1 MIRNDSSIT
10 IERSGDF
17 DENTFGIDTED
28 VSLILEIIRN
38 KLYSNKLGSF
48 IREIS
53 SNAYDAMVELAIN
66 NGGSELDVRNKCI
79 DYTLPTDTN
88 NSTFTIR
95 DYGTGMSDDKIRNIY
110 TKVGKSTRSVS
121 NKFVGMMGIG
131 RLVGFCVTDSFNVT
145 SYLDGT
151 RTEYL
156 CYIDETKCGKIATLS
171 QSNTTEP
178 NGIAISIN
186 VPREMWR
193 DLCYELRRFIYGVD
207 DVQFNVTNINDINI
221 PYVYDT
227 SEYFKPPVKYFEGT
241 NWICYKCKD
250 SLSFSYIKMGIVKY
264 PIDHTHKFLK
274 YNHIIFNVPIGSITI
289 NASREAVE
297 YTKETTAFINQLV
310 DVAYNEAYQIIQ
322 DNVNKCKDLVDVA
335 AYYKSVCKIIDCDS
349 DINIKYTEPNT
360 KLTVTVPRLFGHF
373 NTISKYTPIIPST
386 AVPDGNGYL
395 DPEIVGERDPVTGKL
410 KYREIEQGKQQFEA
424 CMYHMSS
431 DYRRTNEYRSMGFNW
446 ENISNSYYTITNQ
459 NDLKKAPDIKRVRT
473 IAPGR
478 YYAFT
483 ELGLNHFIQVFGFN
497 PTLYMK
503 KWEDVIP
510 TEPTKKTKTAQ
521 VYESVIFKY
530 SAATNKVT
538 YTEINTKDPYT
549 EWDGI
554 IIPTHHGEMICN
566 NLSVCDVEKLVRV
579 ICEQLKTDAKI
590 YYVPNRLFTKI
601 LKSNSKLL
609 TIDNYVQT
617 FVTNN
622 THILQAIADN
632 IPTFTFGISNIETNK
647 QIIDKLNEISNGD
660 IHEDLKN
667 IIRSTIQE
675 IEHSILIV
683 TTDSSNTY
691 NKNFL
696 LDTINTAFRVSQ
708 FKSREDRY
716 KDVLTS
722 FSTKYPLVSN
732 ISKYISVNT
741 ISECL
746 ISNINHI
753 NEYIHAVNDYRKVK
767 QTLEQS

>member
-297 YTKETTAFINQLV
+297 YTKDTTAFINQLV

-349 DINIKYTEPNT
+349 DINIKYTDPNT
-360 KLTVTVPRLFGHF
+360 KQVVTVPSLFDHF
-373 NTISKYTPIIPST
+373 STISKYTPIIPST

-410 KYREIEQGKQQFEA
+410 KYREIEQGKQYFEA
-424 CMYHMSS
+424 CMYHISS
-431 DYRRTNEYRSMGFNW
+431 DNRRSNEYRSMNFNW
-446 ENISNSYYTITNQ
+446 ENISNSYYIITNQ
-459 NDLKKAPDIKRVRT
+459 NDLKKAPDLKKART

-510 TEPTKKTKTAQ
+510 TEPTKKVKTAQ

-530 SAATNKVT
+530 SVATNSVT
-538 YTEINTKDPYT
+538 HTEINTTKPYT

-554 IIPTHHGEMICN
+554 IIPTHHGDTIDY
-566 NLSVCDVEKLVRV
+566 NLSVGDVERLVRI
-579 ICEQLKTDAKI
+579 ICGQLKTDAQI
-590 YYVPNRLFTKI
+590 YYVPNRSFTKI
-601 LKSNSKLL
+601 LKSNSKLI

-617 FVTNN
+617 FITNN
-622 THILQAIADN
+622 THILQTIADN
-632 IPTFTFGISNIETNK
+632 VHTFTLSIVNIETNK

-667 IIRSTIQE
+667 IIRSTVQE
-675 IEHSILIV
+675 IEHSILVV
-683 TTDSSNTY
+683 T
-691 NKNFL
+691 
-696 LDTINTAFRVSQ
+696 LDTINTAFHVPQ
-708 FKSREDRY
+708 FKSRKDRY
-716 KDVLTS
+716 NDLLSS
-722 FSTKYPLVSN
+722 FITKYPLVSN

-741 ISECL
+741 ISEFL

-753 NEYIHAVNDYRKVK
+753 NEYVHAINDYRKIN
-767 QTLEQS
+767 T

>member
-1 MIRNDSSIT
+1 MIRNDLSVT

-66 NGGSELDVRNKCI
+66 TGGSELDVRNKCI
-79 DYTLPTDTN
+79 DYTLPTDNN

-145 SYLDGT
+145 SYLDGI

-171 QSNTTEP
+171 QSDTTEP

-221 PYVYDT
+221 PHVYDT
-227 SEYFKPPVKYFEGT
+227 SEYFTPPVKYFEGK
-241 NWICYKCKD
+241 NWICYNSKD
-250 SLSFSYIKMGIVKY
+250 SSFSYIKMGIVKY
-264 PIDHTHKFLK
+264 PIAHLHKFLK
-274 YNHIIFNVPIGSITI
+274 YNRIIFNVPIGSITI

-310 DVAYNEAYQIIQ
+310 DATYNEAYQIIQ
-322 DNVNKCKDLVDVA
+322 DNINKCNDLLSVA
-335 AYYKSVCKIIDCDS
+335 SYYKSVCKIIDCDS
-349 DINIKYTEPNT
+349 NINIKYTDPNT
-360 KLTVTVPRLFGHF
+360 KLTVTVPRLFDYF
-373 NTISKYTPIIPST
+373 ITISKYTPIIPST
-386 AVPDGNGYL
+386 AIPDGNGYL

-410 KYREIEQGKQQFEA
+410 KYIEIEQGKQRFEA
-424 CMYHMSS
+424 CMCLISS
-431 DYRRTNEYRSMGFNW
+431 DHRRTNEYGSMKFNW
-446 ENISNSYYTITNQ
+446 ENISNSYYNITNQ

-473 IAPGR
+473 IAPGI

-510 TEPTKKTKTAQ
+510 TEPTKKIKTTRA
-521 VYESVIFKY
+521 YESVIFKY
-530 SAATNKVT
+530 SAATNSVL
-538 YTEINTKDPYT
+538 YTEINTTDPYT
-549 EWDGI
+549 EWNGI
-554 IIPTHHGEMICN
+554 IIPTHRGDAICN
-566 NLSVCDVEKLVRV
+566 NLSVNEINKLVRV
-579 ICEQLKTDAKI
+579 ICEQLKTNAKI
-590 YYVPNRLFTKI
+590 YYVPDRSFTKI
-601 LKSNSKLL
+601 LKSNSKLI

-617 FVTNN
+617 FIANN
-622 THILQAIADN
+622 IHTLQAIADN
-632 IPTFTFGISNIETNK
+632 VHTFAINSTETNK
-647 QIIDKLNEISNGD
+647 QIIDKLNEISNEG
-660 IHEDLKN
+660 IHEELKN
-667 IIRSTIQE
+667 IIRSTVQE
-675 IEHSILIV
+675 IEHSILIE
-683 TTDSSNTY
+683 TTDSGNTY
-691 NKNFL
+691 DKSFL
-696 LDTINTAFRVSQ
+696 LGILNIAFHTQ
-708 FKSREDRY
+708 LKTREDRY
-716 KDVLTS
+716 KDLLSS
-722 FSTKYPLVSN
+722 FITKYPLVSN
-732 ISKYISVNT
+732 TSKHININH
-741 ISECL
+741 ISEFL
-746 ISNINHI
+746 ITNINHI
-753 NEYIHAVNDYRKVK
+753 NEYIHAVSDYRKAK
-767 QTLEQS
+767 QTLE

>member
-1 MIRNDSSIT
+1 MIRNDLSVT

-66 NGGSELDVRNKCI
+66 TGGSELDVRNKCI
-79 DYTLPTDTN
+79 DYTLPTDNN

-145 SYLDGT
+145 SYLDGI

-171 QSNTTEP
+171 QSDTTEP

-193 DLCYELRRFIYGVD
+193 DLCYELKLFIYGVD

-221 PYVYDT
+221 PHVYDT
-227 SEYFKPPVKYFEGT
+227 SEYFTPPVKYFEGK
-241 NWICYKCKD
+241 NWICYNSKD
-250 SLSFSYIKMGIVKY
+250 SSFSYIKMGIVKY
-264 PIDHTHKFLK
+264 PIAHLHKFLK
-274 YNHIIFNVPIGSITI
+274 YNRIIFNVPIGSITI

-310 DVAYNEAYQIIQ
+310 DATYNEAYQIIQ
-322 DNVNKCKDLVDVA
+322 DNINKCNDLLSVA
-335 AYYKSVCKIIDCDS
+335 SYYKSVCKIIDCDS
-349 DINIKYTEPNT
+349 NIDITYTDPNT
-360 KLTVTVPRLFGHF
+360 KQTVTVPRLFDYF
-373 NTISKYTPIIPST
+373 ITISKYTPIIPST
-386 AVPDGNGYL
+386 AIPDGNGYL

-410 KYREIEQGKQQFEA
+410 KYIEIEQGKQRFEA
-424 CMYHMSS
+424 CMCLISS
-431 DYRRTNEYRSMGFNW
+431 DHRRTNEYGSMKFNW
-446 ENISNSYYTITNQ
+446 ENISNSYYNITNQ

-473 IAPGR
+473 IAPGI

-510 TEPTKKTKTAQ
+510 TEPTKKIKTTRA
-521 VYESVIFKY
+521 YESVIFKY
-530 SAATNKVT
+530 SAATNSVL
-538 YTEINTKDPYT
+538 YTEINTTDPYT
-549 EWDGI
+549 EWNGI
-554 IIPTHHGEMICN
+554 IIPTHRGDAICN
-566 NLSVCDVEKLVRV
+566 NLSVNEINKLVRV
-579 ICEQLKTDAKI
+579 ICEQLKTNAQI
-590 YYVPNRLFTKI
+590 YYVPDRSFTKI
-601 LKSNSKLL
+601 LKSNSKLI

-617 FVTNN
+617 FIANN
-622 THILQAIADN
+622 IHTLQAIADN
-632 IPTFTFGISNIETNK
+632 VHTFAINSTETNK
-647 QIIDKLNEISNGD
+647 QIIDKLNEISNEG
-660 IHEDLKN
+660 IHEELKN
-667 IIRSTIQE
+667 IIRSTVQE
-675 IEHSILIV
+675 IEHSILIE
-683 TTDSSNTY
+683 TTDSGNTY
-691 NKNFL
+691 DKSFL
-696 LDTINTAFRVSQ
+696 LGILNIAFHAQ
-708 FKSREDRY
+708 LKTREDRY
-716 KDVLTS
+716 KDLLSS
-722 FSTKYPLVSN
+722 FITKYPLVSN
-732 ISKYISVNT
+732 TSKHININH
-741 ISECL
+741 ISEFL
-746 ISNINHI
+746 ITNINHI
-753 NEYIHAVNDYRKVK
+753 NEYIHAVSDYRKAK
-767 QTLEQS
+767 QTLE

>member
-1 MIRNDSSIT
+1 MIRNDLSVT

-66 NGGSELDVRNKCI
+66 TGGSELDVRNKCI
-79 DYTLPTDTN
+79 DYTLPTDNN

-171 QSNTTEP
+171 QSDTTEP

-193 DLCYELRRFIYGVD
+193 DLCYELSRFIYGVD

-221 PYVYDT
+221 PYVHNP
-227 SEYFKPPVKYFEGT
+227 SESFNSPVKYFEGT
-241 NWICYKCKD
+241 NWVCYNSKD
-250 SLSFSYIKMGIVKY
+250 LSFSYIKMGIVKY
-264 PIDHTHKFLK
+264 PIDCNHKFLK
-274 YNHIIFNVPIGSITI
+274 YNHIVFNVPIGSITI

-310 DVAYNEAYQIIQ
+310 DSTYNEAYQIIQ
-322 DNVNKCKDLVDVA
+322 DNINKCNDLLSVA
-335 AYYKSVCKIIDCDS
+335 SYYKSVCKIIDCDS
-349 DINIKYTEPNT
+349 NINIKYTDPNT
-360 KLTVTVPRLFGHF
+360 KLTVTVPRLFDHF
-373 NTISKYTPIIPST
+373 YTISKYTPIIPST

-410 KYREIEQGKQQFEA
+410 KYREIEQGKQHFEA
-424 CMYHMSS
+424 CMYLISS
-431 DYRRTNEYRSMGFNW
+431 DHRRTNEYGSMKFNW
-446 ENISNSYYTITNQ
+446 ENISNSYYNITNQ

-473 IAPGR
+473 IAPGI

-497 PTLYMK
+497 PTFYMK

-510 TEPTKKTKTAQ
+510 TEPTKKIKTTRA
-521 VYESVIFKY
+521 YESVIFKY
-530 SAATNKVT
+530 SAATNSVL
-538 YTEINTKDPYT
+538 YTEINTTDPYT
-549 EWDGI
+549 EWNGI
-554 IIPTHHGEMICN
+554 IIPTHRGDAICN
-566 NLSVCDVEKLVRV
+566 NLSVNEINKLVRV
-579 ICEQLKTDAKI
+579 ICEQLKTNAQI
-590 YYVPNRLFTKI
+590 YYVPDRSFTKI
-601 LKSNSKLL
+601 LKSNSKLI

-617 FVTNN
+617 FIANN
-622 THILQAIADN
+622 IHTLQAIADN
-632 IPTFTFGISNIETNK
+632 VHTFAINSTETNK
-647 QIIDKLNEISNGD
+647 QIIDKLNEISNEG
-660 IHEDLKN
+660 IHEELKN
-667 IIRSTIQE
+667 IIRSTVQE
-675 IEHSILIV
+675 IEHSILIE
-683 TTDSSNTY
+683 TTDSGNTY
-691 NKNFL
+691 GKSFL
-696 LDTINTAFRVSQ
+696 LGILNIAFHAQ
-708 FKSREDRY
+708 LKTREDRY
-716 KDVLTS
+716 KDLLSS
-722 FSTKYPLVSN
+722 FITKYPLVSN
-732 ISKYISVNT
+732 TSKHININH
-741 ISECL
+741 ISEFL
-746 ISNINHI
+746 ITNINHI
-753 NEYIHAVNDYRKVK
+753 NEYIHAVSDYRKAK
-767 QTLEQS
+767 QTLE